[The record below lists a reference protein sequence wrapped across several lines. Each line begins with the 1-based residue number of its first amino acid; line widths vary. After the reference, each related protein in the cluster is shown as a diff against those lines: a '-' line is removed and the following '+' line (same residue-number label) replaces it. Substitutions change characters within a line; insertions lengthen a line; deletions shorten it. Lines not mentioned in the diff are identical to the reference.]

1 MNNFYSVLIKN
12 CYGVKRARSMA
23 LHECVLK
30 SPSLK
35 NEFLTIFDPF
45 DTPDQFSEKIDKFI
59 HDKGINITY
68 EKPNILVMNDH
79 YVVDVYFE
87 ITW

>member
-1 MNNFYSVLIKN
+1 MNNFYNVTIKN
-12 CYGVKRARSMA
+12 CYGVKGTRSKA
-23 LHECVLK
+23 LRGCVINT
-30 SPSLK
+30 PSLN
-35 NEFLTIFDPF
+35 NEFLNVFDPL
-45 DTPDQFSEKIDKFI
+45 DTPEQFSEKIDKFI

-68 EKPNILVMNDH
+68 EKPSILVMNGH